1 MPGGLFPKEQTM
13 YVWIGCKLPESF
25 ETEIRSL
32 CLKQNEALGLDTVAF
47 SLPQHISLKISFE
60 TAAHEAVLEALTAF
74 LSTQQPF
81 SVRIEDPAQNGNI
94 LWLPTEENSVLRQ
107 LHDRLDT
114 LLQDRFDIPQHAF
127 DKAFLFHSTLF
138 IDENV
143 EKISKMSEYL
153 QVRSIARVLTVDTF
167 LLGISET
174 GKAGTYRVVR
184 QIQV

>member
-1 MPGGLFPKEQTM
+1 M

-32 CLKQNEALGLDTVAF
+32 CLEGNKTLELDTAAF

-60 TAAHEAVLEALTAF
+60 TAAYEAVLEELADF
-74 LSTQQPF
+74 LSAQRPF
-81 SVRIEDPAQNGNI
+81 PVRIGNPSQNGNI
-94 LWLPTEENSVLRQ
+94 LWLPAEENSVLRQ

-114 LLQDRFDIPQHAF
+114 LLEDRFRIPQHAF

-138 IDENV
+138 IDESA

-153 QVRSIARVLTVDTF
+153 QDRSIARILTVDTF
-167 LLGISET
+167 LLGLSET
-174 GKAGTYRVVR
+174 GKAGSYCVVR

>member
-1 MPGGLFPKEQTM
+1 M
-13 YVWIGCKLPESF
+13 YVWIGCKLPKSF

-81 SVRIEDPAQNGNI
+81 PVRIGNPSQNGNI
-94 LWLPTEENSVLRQ
+94 LWLPVAENKVLRQ

-114 LLQDRFDIPQHAF
+114 LLQDLFDIPQHTF

-138 IDENV
+138 IDESV
-143 EKISKMSEYL
+143 EKISKMSAYL
-153 QVRSIARVLTVDTF
+153 QNYSIARVLAVDTF